1 MIKNIP
7 AKIRLIPQAIKFKNA
22 IEIIEIINDT
32 KNRIKNSF
40 VIFVFNFQFEI
51 QVHLKN
57 LLLGFSLVW

>member
-32 KNRIKNSF
+32 KNRIKIVLSF
-40 VIFVFNFQFEI
+40 LFLIFN
-51 QVHLKN
+51 LKYATDN
-57 LLLGFSLVW
+57 RG

>member
-40 VIFVFNFQFEI
+40 VIFVLNSINQ
-51 QVHLKN
+51 
-57 LLLGFSLVW
+57 

>member
-57 LLLGFSLVW
+57 IQLGFSLV